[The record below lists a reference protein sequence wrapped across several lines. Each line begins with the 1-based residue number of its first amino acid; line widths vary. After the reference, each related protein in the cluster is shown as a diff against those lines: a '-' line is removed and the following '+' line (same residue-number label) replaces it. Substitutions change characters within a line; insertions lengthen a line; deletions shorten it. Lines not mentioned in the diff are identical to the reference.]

1 MKKRLLTCL
10 LCFFNQS
17 VLSADFSCVEPNGAS
32 KMVTF
37 FNQIYK
43 HHMESGLLPPN
54 EKLVRTDNSQM
65 WEYTNKANTK
75 AVLEVKSADT
85 PKFFVFSL
93 YNPKGSTIFVYKCIE
108 ILQAK

>member
-1 MKKRLLTCL
+1 
-10 LCFFNQS
+10 
-17 VLSADFSCVEPNGAS
+17 
-32 KMVTF
+32 MVTF
-37 FNQIYK
+37 FNQIDK

-75 AVLEVKSADT
+75 AVLEVKSTDT
-85 PKFFVFSL
+85 PKFFMFSL